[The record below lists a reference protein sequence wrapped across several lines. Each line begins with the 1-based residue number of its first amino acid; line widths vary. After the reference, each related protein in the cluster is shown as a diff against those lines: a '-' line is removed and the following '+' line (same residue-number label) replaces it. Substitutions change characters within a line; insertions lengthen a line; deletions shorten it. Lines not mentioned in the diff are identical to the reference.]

1 MTEWL
6 RLRHVAETVTSNV
19 DKRKSENEIPV
30 RLINYTDV
38 YYGDRLTPDLP
49 LMWAT
54 ASASEIA
61 KHRVTAGDVLI
72 TKDSETADDIGIAAF
87 VESSADD
94 LVCGYHLSRIR
105 AHTATVHPRYLFWT
119 LTSRHA
125 RDQMSVAA
133 TGVTRFGLRAD
144 SIRDLSIRVP
154 PLPAQR
160 AIADY
165 LDTETNRIDTLI
177 TKKRR
182 MIELQSTGF
191 DALVRESILGRG
203 SRQGPLWAGSSMA
216 TDRSLTRLG
225 AVLELRQ
232 ERNSPIR
239 LTQVLSLTADR
250 GVILYEDKGDIGNR
264 ASEDISRYS
273 IVHQGDIVLN
283 SMNVIIGSVGL
294 SPYEGVLSPVY
305 YVLKPFNHRTVDIR
319 FLAYHF
325 RIREFQRQLIRL
337 GYGILEHR
345 MRIPWINLKS
355 ELLVLPPLDIQQD
368 IADELDEAAARVNHL
383 QTSLTRSVDL
393 LEERRQALI
402 AAAITG
408 ELPIPRM
415 AASREQVQ
423 V

>member
-1 MTEWL
+1 MNEWL
-6 RLRHVAETVTSNV
+6 RLRYIAETVTSNV
-19 DKRKSENEIPV
+19 DKLKSDSEIPV

-54 ASASEIA
+54 ASAAEIA
-61 KHRVTAGDVLI
+61 RHRVADGDVII
-72 TKDSETADDIGIAAF
+72 TKDSETADDIGVAAY
-87 VESSADD
+87 VESTSHD

-105 AHTATVHPRYLFWT
+105 AHRPTVDPRYLFWT
-119 LTSRHA
+119 LTGSHA
-125 RDQMSVAA
+125 RDQMRAAA

-144 SIRDLSIRVP
+144 SIRDLAIRVP
-154 PLPAQR
+154 ALGEQR

-165 LDTETNRIDTLI
+165 LDIEAGRIDALI

-182 MIELQSTGF
+182 MIELQATRF
-191 DALVRESILGRG
+191 DALVRELILGRG
-203 SRQGPLWAGSSMA
+203 AKPGPLWAGSCMA
-216 TDRSLTRLG
+216 TDRSMTRLG
-225 AVLELRQ
+225 AVLELRK
-232 ERNSPIR
+232 ERNNPIR

-294 SPYEGVLSPVY
+294 SGYEGVLSPVY
-305 YVLKPFNHRTVDIR
+305 YVLKPIDSSMFDTR

-337 GYGILEHR
+337 GYGILDHR
-345 MRIPWINLKS
+345 MRIPWVNLKS
-355 ELLVLPPLDIQQD
+355 ELLVLPSLGIQQA
-368 IADELDEAAARVNHL
+368 IADQLDHEAERTYYVR
-383 QTSLTRSVDL
+383 TSLERSVDL
-393 LEERRQALI
+393 LSERRQGLI
-402 AAAITG
+402 TAAVTG
-408 ELPIPRM
+408 DLAVSGGM
-415 AASREQVQ
+415 A
-423 V
+423 